1 MDPEDNPEPDAPSKP
16 RSILELVQSLIDDVI
31 HLLFQE
37 TELAKA
43 EISDSIRKAGRGA
56 IIMAAGAAV
65 LVSGFMILMFAAA
78 VGVVALIQLFTG
90 LSVISSI
97 LVGLSSSGL
106 LMAIVGI
113 IAVLIAKKKLSPQ
126 ELKPR
131 RTVET
136 LKGAKDWAEDKLHG

>member
-16 RSILELVQSLIDDVI
+16 RSILELVRSLIDDVI